1 MPFVKNSVKVI
12 NDQLTENL
20 LRSKTFSEGK
30 VYGLV
35 ELTQQNTE
43 SGVQRYPVEL
53 VDGYVKD
60 VTVNDTYPFQLYH
73 RQLGANYEFEAEN
86 QYGDA
91 NNYIQKSV
99 NMVMVAYAKLTK
111 LGLTSDEL
119 ETMLILASPTEVSKT
134 LLAGTNVDS
143 LVVSVTGSE
152 LDSFTNYGEEYQNVE
167 FPLGQ
172 EDALIKISYTMV
184 MQYRRDCIDLCDC

>member
-12 NDQLTENL
+12 NDQLKENL

-43 SGVQRYPVEL
+43 SGVQRYPVEIE
-53 VDGYVKD
+53 DGYVKD

-73 RQLGANYEFEAEN
+73 RQLGARYQFESDN

-119 ETMLILASPTEVSKT
+119 ETMLILASPTEVPKA
-134 LLAGTNVDS
+134 LLKGTNVDS
-143 LVVSVTGSE
+143 LVVSITGSE
-152 LDSFTNYGEEYQNVE
+152 LDSFINYGEEYQKVE

-172 EDALIKISYTMV
+172 EDALIKISYTIEMR
-184 MQYRRDCIDLCDC
+184 YRRGCIDICDC

>member
-20 LRSKTFSEGK
+20 LRSKTFSNGK

-35 ELTQQNTE
+35 ELTQQNTD
-43 SGVQRYPVEL
+43 GGIQRYPVEL

-73 RQLGANYEFEAEN
+73 RQLGANYEFQSES

-99 NMVMVAYAKLTK
+99 NMVMVVYAKLTK

-119 ETMLILASPTEVSKT
+119 ETMLILASPT
-134 LLAGTNVDS
+134 
-143 LVVSVTGSE
+143 
-152 LDSFTNYGEEYQNVE
+152 
-167 FPLGQ
+167 
-172 EDALIKISYTMV
+172 
-184 MQYRRDCIDLCDC
+184 